1 MEAIVSEYITCVVEA
16 AMTMFFCI
24 YVMKDRLTVRR
35 PALLPLAVATLALV
49 GSALSMAISAGLG
62 AWLPYDLDYS
72 TPMLL
77 LWFLAGFFCLRAAT
91 HEPRSALVFI
101 LILASQVLQLC
112 RSATFFFYGLFFP
125 ELAVGDFSWIDI
137 LGFGVPSVL
146 LTCLLAV
153 FCHRLYQKLGGPDW
167 KEYARLWMIPL
178 FFVVLYTLQINLLPI
193 EGSPVA
199 AYSIKILLLLCAFL
213 TYSQMASAIWSAAK
227 AARESV
233 AHAQLAHQLD
243 LQRARMED
251 LESHA
256 EEMKRIRHD
265 RRQHVQVLRG
275 LLEKNEVEEALSYLD
290 DYEGSMAQAIQPP
303 LCENYVADTLCR
315 RYETLAKQSGIEVT
329 AELVL
334 PKEPGIAGSDLA
346 IILGNLWENAV
357 TAALDAEEGRRF
369 IRLKVQTEAGRV
381 LIRME
386 NSFSGPVCEENER
399 FYSTKP
405 GRNKAE
411 GVGIASIR
419 AVTERYGGIA
429 GFTYTPDT
437 FTASVLLYRKQG

>member
-1 MEAIVSEYITCVVEA
+1 METIASEYIVCIIEA

-24 YVMKDRLTVRR
+24 YVVKDRLTVRR
-35 PALLPLAVATLALV
+35 TALLPLAVATLALI
-49 GSALSMAISAGLG
+49 GSALSMAISAGLDT
-62 AWLPYDLDYS
+62 WLPYELDTS

-77 LWFLAGFFCLRAAT
+77 LWFLTGFFCLRAAT
-91 HEPRSALVFI
+91 HEPKSALVFL

-112 RSATFFFYGLFFP
+112 RSVTFFFYGLVFP
-125 ELAVGDFSWIDI
+125 ELAVGDFAWTDI
-137 LGFGVPSVL
+137 VGFGVPSVL
-146 LTCLLAV
+146 LTLLLAV
-153 FCHRLYQKLGGPDW
+153 FCRSLYQKLQGQGW
-167 KEYARLWMIPL
+167 NEYARLWMIPL
-178 FFVVLYTLQINLLPI
+178 FFVILYTLQINLLPI
-193 EGSPVA
+193 EGSPAA

-213 TYSQMASAIWSAAK
+213 TYSQMASAIRSAAK
-227 AARESV
+227 AARESAV
-233 AHAQLAHQLD
+233 HAQLAHQLD

-275 LLEKNEVEEALSYLD
+275 LLEKNEIQEALTYLD

-315 RYETLAKQSGIEVT
+315 RYEALAKQSGIEVT
-329 AELVL
+329 TELTL

-346 IILGNLWENAV
+346 VILGNLWENAV

-369 IRLKVQTEAGRV
+369 IQLKVQTEAGRV

-386 NSFSGPVCEENER
+386 NGFSGPVYEENER

-405 GRNKAE
+405 GRNRAE

-419 AVTERYGGIA
+419 AVAERCGGIA

>member
-1 MEAIVSEYITCVVEA
+1 MEALFSEYIVCIIEA
-16 AMTMFFCI
+16 VMTMFFCI
-24 YVMKDRLTVRR
+24 YVVKDRLTVRR
-35 PALLPLAVATLALV
+35 TSLLPLAVAALALV
-49 GSALSMAISAGLG
+49 GSALSMAIYAGLD
-62 AWLPYDLDYS
+62 AWLPYELDYS

-77 LWFLAGFFCLRAAT
+77 LWFLAGFFCLRSAT
-91 HEPRSALVFI
+91 HEPKSALVFI

-125 ELAVGDFSWIDI
+125 DLAVGDFTWTDI
-137 LGFGVPSVL
+137 VGFGIPSVL

-153 FCHRLYQKLGGPDW
+153 FCHKLYQKLGGPDW

-178 FFVVLYTLQINLLPI
+178 FFVVLYTLQVNLLPI

-213 TYSQMASAIWSAAK
+213 TYSQMASAIWSAMK
-227 AARESV
+227 AARESA

-243 LQRARMED
+243 LQRARMAD

-275 LLEKNEVEEALSYLD
+275 LLEKNEVLEALTYLD

-315 RYETLAKQSGIEVT
+315 RYEALAKQSGIEVT

-334 PKEPGIAGSDLA
+334 PKEAGIAGSDLA
-346 IILGNLWENAV
+346 VILGNLWENAV
-357 TAALDAEEGRRF
+357 AAALDAPEGRRF
-369 IRLKVQTEAGRV
+369 IRLRVQTEASQV

-386 NSFSGPVCEENER
+386 NSFSGPVYEENEQ

-419 AVTERYGGIA
+419 AAAERYGGMA

-437 FTASVLLYRKQG
+437 FTASVLLYRKQE